1 MSLGL
6 GLGFLTVKVV
16 NGLLETITGLRNER
30 LLIRYYDARNDLHRR
45 LVLEAEGDDGP
56 LEVGDA

>member
-1 MSLGL
+1 
-6 GLGFLTVKVV
+6 LTVKVV